1 MITRA
6 DLLGTALS
14 SARSSTP
21 MPRDEAREL
30 ALRHAE
36 RTERTAA
43 RFGHLMLALGVMFV
57 LATIAGAA
65 FTVFGGASTAATI
78 GAAGLWVSNFGG
90 LKVARDLHKDA
101 KEENA
106 AALKLIAA
114 PPLTLVP
121 APEDEEDEVRAA
133 A

>member
-1 MITRA
+1 MTTRA

-43 RFGHLMLALGVMFV
+43 RFGHLMLALGIMFV
-57 LATIAGAA
+57 LATIAGAGFA
-65 FTVFGGASTAATI
+65 LFGDAPTAAKI
-78 GAAGLWVSNFGG
+78 GTAGLWVSNFGG
-90 LKVARDLHKDA
+90 LKVARGLHKDA
-101 KEENA
+101 KDENE
-106 AALKLIAA
+106 AALELIAQPRLRLA
-114 PPLTLVP
+114 P
-121 APEDEEDEVRAA
+121 APDEDEVRAA

>member
-1 MITRA
+1 MTTRA

-14 SARSSTP
+14 SARSTVP
-21 MPRDEAREL
+21 MRRDEAREL

-36 RTERTAA
+36 RTERAAA

-57 LATIAGAA
+57 LATIAGAG
-65 FTVFGGASTAATI
+65 FTVFGDAPTAAKI
-78 GAAGLWVSNFGG
+78 GAAGVWVSNFGG
-90 LKVARDLHKDA
+90 LKVARGLHKDA

-106 AALKLIAA
+106 AAMALIAA

-121 APEDEEDEVRAA
+121 PAEDDEDRLAA
-133 A
+133 